1 MQLFKVRV
9 RGQRNFTLIMANN
22 RVEAQIKFRRLIGSR
37 ELLEVRD
44 PQLMPG
50 SLNKSRKIFG
60 GS

>member
-9 RGQRNFTLIMANN
+9 KGQRNFIPIMANN
-22 RVEAQIKFRRLIGSR
+22 KVEAQIKFRRLIGSR

-50 SLNKSRKIFG
+50 SLNKSRKIFRG
-60 GS
+60 T